1 MECYVAEEM
10 VNGYINHTLKP
21 AELEDFL
28 EHVRNCPSCY
38 DELETHFIVNE
49 AMNQL
54 TEEGETT
61 LDFKVLLEQ
70 NLRQA
75 ERHVLRLRLQKV
87 LVLWTLI
94 TIVILAAGFGLYVL
108 FG

>member
-1 MECYVAEEM
+1 MECTEAKKLVMPYVERKIPDDK
-10 VNGYINHTLKP
+10 VG
-21 AELEDFL
+21 DFIK
-28 EHVRNCPSCY
+28 HVRSCPSCY

-94 TIVILAAGFGLYVL
+94 TIVILAAGFGFYML